1 MVDNDGLG
9 RGAKVAAREGPPVR
23 GAEDQALEVPW
34 DFEQFYLREYRGVV
48 DLADATHLL
57 HVQRPRAMAEALA
70 GFFTATR
77 SLDHHQDRSYAP
89 DRPLAPLIDLPHR

>member
-57 HVQRPRAMAEALA
+57 HV
-70 GFFTATR
+70 
-77 SLDHHQDRSYAP
+77 SAP
-89 DRPLAPLIDLPHR
+89 APWPKPWPASSPPPAPLTTTRTAPTLRTGRWRP